1 MKDKP
6 EDVSKLMSNLSL
18 RNNLDQVHSISSY
31 KDQIYKD
38 QVLKLTEFNDYQ
50 YVLDFGKVRTK
61 K

>member
-6 EDVSKLMSNLSL
+6 EDVSNLMSNLSL

-50 YVLDFGKVRTK
+50 YVLDFGKVRNK